1 MRAISMPRTRRTV
14 IDETTSPRA
23 SFSFTLLRTTSLGFT
38 VLSPCLRCV
47 PPSPLRGGVGGGGKP
62 QTRRPYLHPTPNSLV
77 SHPTPNPSPSRG
89 GGPHLQLPE
98 CVELGDVAGW
108 VDAGGDDGGAAG
120 LHGGGERVAQAL
132 LRLDDRRVGAEG
144 GAQLLPVDAA
154 ELDAVQRDALDLLLD
169 ADQADLL
176 VVEHHDDDGK
186 LLEPRRLQLGHRH
199 QEATV
204 AAEGHDGAIGM
215 REPRTQRARDGIAHG
230 S

>member
-1 MRAISMPRTRRTV
+1 MRAISMPRTSRTV
-14 IDETTSPRA
+14 IDETISPRA
-23 SFSFTLLRTTSLGFT
+23 SFSFTLLRRMSLGFT
-38 VLSPCLRCV
+38 G
-47 PPSPLRGGVGGGGKP
+47 PS
-62 QTRRPYLHPTPNSLV
+62 SF
-77 SHPTPNPSPSRG
+77 
-89 GGPHLQLPE
+89 LQLPQRI
-98 CVELGDVAGW
+98 ELRDVARW
-108 VDAGGDDGGAAG
+108 IDAGGDDGGAAG
-120 LHGGGERVAQAL
+120 FDGGGEGVAEAL
-132 LRLDDRRVGAEG
+132 LGLHHSRVGAEG
-144 GAQLLPVDAA
+144 GAQLLPIDAT

-176 VVEHHDDDGK
+176 VVEHDDDDGK